1 MSIEEERS
9 ERNKKRVNETSER
22 EKKSIEPLR
31 SSKNEATDF
40 KDNERQSK
48 KKPKDMIVKE
58 AQLCIRHTTDMTF
71 LFKMAII
78 ISIYI
83 YISSDRLYNVT
94 AMEVEID
101 ADEKR
106 KSHLNEIEQNG
117 CDIQ

>member
-1 MSIEEERS
+1 M
-9 ERNKKRVNETSER
+9 KRVNEK
-22 EKKSIEPLR
+22 KKSIEPLR

-83 YISSDRLYNVT
+83 YI
-94 AMEVEID
+94 
-101 ADEKR
+101 
-106 KSHLNEIEQNG
+106 Q
-117 CDIQ
+117 